1 MSLAEDLTR
10 GCKQQGL
17 KLAAEVCEKLL
28 IYLNLLDKWNKVY
41 NLTAIR
47 AEDKVVSHH
56 LLDSL
61 AVLPF
66 VPKGRLLDAGSGA
79 GLPGLPLAVVNPD
92 LHVTL
97 LDSNHKKSAFQRQ
110 AIAELGLSNV
120 LVVSARAENYQVKE
134 KFSAII
140 SRAFAD
146 LTTFVEVTSHLIRPE
161 GAYLAMKGVYP
172 NEELEQLSSKANLQ
186 SVQRLQVAGL
196 DAERHLV
203 ILRPSRLEVS
213 A

>member
-1 MSLAEDLTR
+1 
-10 GCKQQGL
+10 
-17 KLAAEVCEKLL
+17 
-28 IYLNLLDKWNKVY
+28 
-41 NLTAIR
+41 
-47 AEDKVVSHH
+47 EDKVVSYH

-66 VPKGRLLDAGSGA
+66 VPKGRLLDVGSGA

-110 AIAELGLSNV
+110 AIAELGLRNV
-120 LVVSARAENYQVKE
+120 LVVSARAENYQVEE